1 MVKELSV
8 ADWCAVIGTSI
19 VLLGGIWKSFNFLYK
34 KLNMKP
40 ATIRAN
46 FFKSSKSWTLR
57 IYNSSNSDI
66 DAKNI
71 IVRFQKT
78 EKFYTSWDC
87 KKDVIPLL
95 KKQGH
100 YDIPFI
106 LYYGAPDTLHIKLIW
121 KQGIMKFST
130 TDIIQLK

>member
-8 ADWCAVIGTSI
+8 ADWCAIIGTSI

-66 DAKNI
+66 DAISILLKPEFKVEHLKNI
-71 IVRFQKT
+71 
-78 EKFYTSWDC
+78 
-87 KKDVIPLL
+87 
-95 KKQGH
+95 
-100 YDIPFI
+100 
-106 LYYGAPDTLHIKLIW
+106 
-121 KQGIMKFST
+121 
-130 TDIIQLK
+130 

>member
-1 MVKELSV
+1 MIKEFSV
-8 ADWCAVIGTSI
+8 ADWCAIIGTAI
-19 VLLGGIWKSFNFLYK
+19 VILGGIWKSFNFFCK
-34 KLNMKP
+34 QLNLKP

-57 IYNSSNSDI
+57 IYNSSNSNI

-71 IVRFQKT
+71 IVSFQKN

-87 KKDVIPLL
+87 EKDVIPLL

-100 YDIPFI
+100 YDIPFT
-106 LYYGAPDTLHIKLIW
+106 LYYGAPDTLHIKLTW
-121 KQGIMKFST
+121 KQGVKKFST
-130 TDIIQLK
+130 NDIIQLK

>member
-8 ADWCAVIGTSI
+8 TDWCIIIGTSI
-19 VLLGGIWKSFNFLYK
+19 ALLSLIWDSFNFLYK

-46 FFKSSKSWTLR
+46 FFKSSKLWTLR

-71 IVRFQKT
+71 IVRFQKI

-130 TDIIQLK
+130 TAIIQLK